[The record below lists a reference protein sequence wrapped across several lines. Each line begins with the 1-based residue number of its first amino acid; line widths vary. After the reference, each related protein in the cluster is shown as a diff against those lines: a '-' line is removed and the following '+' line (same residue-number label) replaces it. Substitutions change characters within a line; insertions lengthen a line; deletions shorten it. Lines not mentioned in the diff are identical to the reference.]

1 MFDLFFFVEI
11 FLLLVCTIGSKAS
24 SILYYS
30 QISEYLTMHCN
41 LLIFYAFCI
50 LKMASGEQSSLYMD
64 EVRSLSELPMNKL
77 IQIRS
82 SLESPE
88 NGKLLSL

>member
-1 MFDLFFFVEI
+1 
-11 FLLLVCTIGSKAS
+11 
-24 SILYYS
+24 
-30 QISEYLTMHCN
+30 
-41 LLIFYAFCI
+41 
-50 LKMASGEQSSLYMD
+50 MATGEQSSLYMD

-82 SLESPE
+82 SLGSPE